1 MSLSSNEGG
10 AKMDGKPF
18 QISLRAAR
26 VNANLTQDDVAKRM
40 GKTRQ
45 TVVNWENGKY
55 IPGIPE
61 LEMLSKTYN
70 IPVDYI
76 FLPINSTKS

>member
-1 MSLSSNEGG
+1 
-10 AKMDGKPF
+10 MDGKPF

-70 IPVDYI
+70 IPVAAVAI
-76 FLPINSTKS
+76 PAE

>member
-1 MSLSSNEGG
+1 
-10 AKMDGKPF
+10 MDGKPF

>member
-1 MSLSSNEGG
+1 
-10 AKMDGKPF
+10 MDGKPF

-26 VNANLTQDDVAKRM
+26 VNANLTQDDVAKIM

-45 TVVNWENGKY
+45 TVVNWESGKF

-61 LEMLSKTYN
+61 LEMLSKIYN